1 MPTTHRALLS
11 VSDKTG
17 LADFARS
24 LVAQGFE
31 LISTG
36 GTARALRDA
45 GLPVRS
51 VEEITGF
58 PEILDGR
65 VKTLQPAIH
74 GGLLARRD
82 LPAHLA
88 DLAAHGIAPSDLI
101 VVNLYP
107 FEATA
112 AKADV
117 AEDELIEQ
125 IDIGGVALL
134 RAAAKNHAFV
144 TVISDPAD
152 YAGVLADLAGA
163 GEVSAARRAALA
175 VKAFTHTAGY
185 DAAIAATLSQRLTP
199 DAPLL
204 PERIPLS
211 LRKVSALRYG
221 ENPHQSAALYG
232 AGASLSVLGGRQLQG
247 KELSYNNILDT
258 DAAWRMASDFAEPAV
273 AIIKHNNPAGLAI
286 GETQPAAF
294 AAALACDPVSAYGGV
309 IAVNRP
315 LALATVQ
322 AMGDLFVE
330 VIAAPGFEPAALAAL
345 AKRTNCRLL
354 EMAPLPAAQDRLEL
368 RAVRGGFLVQ
378 DRDAGAEFENWQV
391 VSQRAPTAQ
400 EMVDLRFAWIA
411 AKHAKSNAIV
421 FVKGQTT
428 VGVGAGQMSR
438 VDSVR
443 IGGIKAG
450 ERARGSVIG
459 SDAFFPF
466 PDGVELAAQLGV
478 TAAVEPGGSVRD
490 ADVIAVADAAGMALV
505 FTGRR
510 HFKH

>member
-1 MPTTHRALLS
+1 MPTRRALLS
-11 VSDKTG
+11 VSDKSG
-17 LADFARS
+17 LADFGRA

-58 PEILDGR
+58 PEMLDGR

-82 LPAHLA
+82 LPAHMA
-88 DLAAHGIAPSDLI
+88 DLAAHGIAPIDLI

-117 AEDELIEQ
+117 PLDELIEQ

-163 GEVSAARRAALA
+163 GEVSAGRRAALA

-185 DAAIAATLSQRLTP
+185 DAAIAATLSGRLTP
-199 DAPLL
+199 DAALL

-221 ENPHQSAALYG
+221 ENPHQHAALYSTG
-232 AGASLSVLGGRQLQG
+232 GNLNVLGGRQMQG

-286 GETQPAAF
+286 GETQAAAF
-294 AAALACDPVSAYGGV
+294 SAALACDPVSAFGGV

-315 LALATVQ
+315 LSPATVQ

-330 VIAAPGFEPAALAAL
+330 VIAAPGFEPAALTAL

-354 EMAPLPAAQDRLEL
+354 DMAPVPPAQDRLEL
-368 RAVRGGFLVQ
+368 RAVRAGILAQ
-378 DRDAGAEFENWQV
+378 DRDTGEEFENWQV
-391 VSQRAPTAQ
+391 VSKRAPTAQ
-400 EMVDLRFAWIA
+400 EMTDLRFAWIA
-411 AKHAKSNAIV
+411 AKHTKSNAIV
-421 FVKGQTT
+421 FVKGQAT

-478 TAAVEPGGSVRD
+478 TAAVEPGGSLRD
-490 ADVIAVADAAGMALV
+490 ADVIAAADAAGMALV